1 MDFHSF
7 LITDAGAKVYAHII
21 MLNPA
26 PNVIICPNCGDGQK
40 VVDHESGELI
50 CTSCGYVIHERVG
63 DESQEWSVLAR
74 EPESKM
80 RASRT
85 SLAKS
90 GMGLST
96 IIGRPDR
103 SAGSGLDAAV
113 RATFDRLRTW
123 DFRIKGADERT
134 LRRAFVHLDRLR
146 SMLNLSDAIIEKS
159 AYIYRRAQERG
170 LVRGRTMLA
179 LMGAAIYIVQREMGI
194 SGTLDDIIT
203 ATNTKEKDL
212 ARAYRLIIRELDLKV
227 PLVDPVKCVS
237 RVANKLNISER
248 TKRRAIE
255 MINGVIESG
264 RAAGKDPMG
273 LAAAVLYISCLNDGE
288 QKSQTEIAG
297 AAGVSEVTLRK
308 NSKLFAGLAAQ
319 A

>member
-1 MDFHSF
+1 
-7 LITDAGAKVYAHII
+7 
-21 MLNPA
+21 MLKSA
-26 PNVIICPNCGDGQK
+26 PNVVICPNCGDGQK

-50 CTSCGYVIHERVG
+50 CTSCGFVIHERIG
-63 DESQEWSVLAR
+63 DESQGWSLLTQ
-74 EPESKM
+74 EPETKLNS
-80 RASRT
+80 SPT
-85 SLAKS
+85 SLARS

-103 SAGSGLDAAV
+103 SAGSGLDAAM

-123 DFRIKGADERT
+123 DFRIKGGDERM
-134 LRRAFVHLDRLR
+134 LRRAFFHLDRLR
-146 SMLNLSDAIIEKS
+146 SKLNLPDAIIEKS

-179 LMGAAIYIVQREMGI
+179 LMGAAVYIVQREMGI
-194 SGTLDDIIT
+194 SGTMDDIVK

-212 ARAYRLIIRELDLKV
+212 ARAYRLILRELDLKV

-237 RVANKLNISER
+237 RVANRLNISER
-248 TKRRAIE
+248 TKRRA
-255 MINGVIESG
+255 MDLMNDVIHAG
-264 RAAGKDPMG
+264 LAAGKDPMG
-273 LAAAVLYISCLNDGE
+273 LAASVLYISCLNDDE
-288 QKSQTEIAG
+288 PKSQVEIAD

-308 NSKLFAGLAAQ
+308 HSKLFTRLAAE